1 LTAIEGD
8 QMKKFLCLAAVLAV
22 AGCATKHPVPVTSRS
37 APEIVLT
44 NSIADVPGWS
54 AFKDPVENLVR
65 AAFTNNCDA
74 KIILTKVDRNCADV
88 RVIEIHPVRNT
99 Q

>member
-1 LTAIEGD
+1 
-8 QMKKFLCLAAVLAV
+8 MKKLLCLTAVLAV
-22 AGCATKHPVPVTSRS
+22 AGCATKHPAPVTFRS

-65 AAFTNNCDA
+65 VALTNNCDVRVT
-74 KIILTKVDRNCADV
+74 LTKVEENRASV